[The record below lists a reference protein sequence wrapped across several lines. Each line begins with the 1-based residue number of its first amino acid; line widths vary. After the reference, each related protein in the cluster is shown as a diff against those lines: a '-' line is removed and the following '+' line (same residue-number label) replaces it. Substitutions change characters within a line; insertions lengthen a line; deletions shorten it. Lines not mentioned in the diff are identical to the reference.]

1 MEEHKLT
8 LPFIPLKGICIM
20 PGTSVNFDVGRA
32 ESIKAVDMAMAN
44 GQMIFLVAQKHE
56 ETEKPGPEDVY
67 KIGTVAKI
75 RTVTKLPN
83 NVTRVS
89 VNGLYRGCIQ
99 ECTLGEGYMKGEIL
113 PFEPVNPK
121 EELSEEEKNEKEI
134 REEAM
139 LRQLKEL
146 FSKYAAGIKVIPK
159 NVERILNG
167 IKKLNDYI
175 VQICMHIQ
183 VGYEKKQ
190 AVMECLHYEEQY
202 DCLSELLES
211 ETKVLQIKNEL
222 QEKVKKNIDKTQK
235 EFVLREQ
242 QKMIREELG
251 EGDKPEEANDFL
263 SQADAIEA
271 SDEVKEHLK
280 KEIKRFQNSSPY
292 SAETGVLR
300 TYIETLLAMPWG
312 KSSVDNLNIK
322 HAEKVLNE
330 DHYGLQKVKE
340 RVLEFLAVRALTKRG
355 DSPIICLVG
364 PPGTGKT
371 SIARSVARALGKKF
385 IRLSLGGVRD
395 EAEIRGHR
403 KTYVGA
409 MPGRI
414 AVGMKNAG
422 VKNPL
427 ILLDEIDKTGKDQRG
442 DTASALLEVLD
453 SEQNKRFMDHYL
465 EVPIDLSEV
474 LFIAT
479 ANSVQTI
486 PRPLLDR
493 MEIIEVSS
501 YTSNEKFHIAKEYLI
516 PKQLK
521 ANGLTAKKLTITDEV
536 VMDIILHYTRES
548 GVRTLERFIGQ
559 LCRKT
564 ARKIL
569 ETKVKHVE
577 IAVCDIEEYLGKRK
591 YRDDELASTDEAGI
605 VRGLAWTSVG
615 GETLEIEVN
624 VMPGKGEL
632 MLTGQMGDVMKESAR
647 AGISYIRS
655 IAGEYDIKPEF
666 FKENDI
672 HIHIPE
678 GAVPKDGPSAGITMT
693 TAMLSAIT
701 GKPVKH
707 TVAMTGEVTLR
718 GRVLPVGGLKEKIL
732 AAKNIGITT
741 VILPAKNRPNVE
753 EIESEITEGLEI
765 VYVEKMDGVLDKAFT

>member
-1 MEEHKLT
+1 MEEQKLV
-8 LPFIPLKGICIM
+8 LPFLPLKGICIM
-20 PGTSVNFDVGRA
+20 PGTSINFDVGRA
-32 ESIKAVDMAMAN
+32 ESIKAVEAAMTN
-44 GQMIFLVAQKHE
+44 KQLIFLVAQKAE
-56 ETEKPGPEDVY
+56 ETEKPTPEDIF

-83 NVTRVS
+83 NVTRLS
-89 VNGLYRGCIQ
+89 VNGLYRGCVQ
-99 ECTLGEGYMKGEIL
+99 ECENTDGFMRGEIL
-113 PFEPVNPK
+113 PFEPISDM
-121 EELSEEEKNEKEI
+121 ERLSEEEKEAVKI

-139 LRQLKEL
+139 LRELKEL
-146 FSKYAAGIKVIPK
+146 FSKYAASVKVIPK

-167 IKKLNDYI
+167 INKLNDYI

-183 VGYEKKQ
+183 VSYDKKQ
-190 AVMECLHYEEQY
+190 SIMECLHYQEQY
-202 DCLSELLES
+202 ERLSEILQS

-251 EGDKPEEANDFL
+251 EGDRPEEASEFMQSAENLD
-263 SQADAIEA
+263 A
-271 SDEVKEHLK
+271 SDEVKDHLK
-280 KEIKRFQNSSPY
+280 REIKRFQNSSPY

-300 TYIETLLAMPWG
+300 TYIETLLSMPWS
-312 KSSVDNLNIK
+312 KTSVDNLNIK
-322 HAEKVLNE
+322 HAQKVLNE
-330 DHYGLQKVKE
+330 DHYGLHKVKE

-371 SIARSVARALGKKF
+371 SIAKSVARALGKKF
-385 IRLSLGGVRD
+385 VRLSLGGVRD

-414 AVGMKNAG
+414 AVSMKNAG

-427 ILLDEIDKTGKDQRG
+427 ILLDEIDKTGSDHKG

-453 SEQNKRFMDHYL
+453 SEQNNRFMDHYL

-479 ANSVQTI
+479 ANSIQTI

-501 YTSNEKFHIAKEYLI
+501 YTSNEKYHIAKEYLI

-521 ANGLTAKKLTITDEV
+521 ANGLTARKLSITDDAI
-536 VMDIILHYTRES
+536 MDIILHYTRES
-548 GVRTLERFIGQ
+548 GVRTLERYFGQ

-577 IAVCDIEEYLGKRK
+577 IDSESIEEYLGKRK
-591 YRDDELASTDEAGI
+591 YRDDELPDRDEPGI
-605 VRGLAWTSVG
+605 ARGLAWTSVG

-655 IAGEYDIKPEF
+655 IAEDYSVNAEF
-666 FKENDI
+666 FKEHDI

-693 TAMLSAIT
+693 TAMLSAIIK
-701 GKPVKH
+701 KPVKH

-732 AAKNIGITT
+732 AAKNIGIKT

-753 EIESEITEGLEI
+753 EIELEITEGLEI
-765 VYVEKMDGVLDKAFT
+765 VYVEKMDEVLEKAFS

>member
-1 MEEHKLT
+1 MEGHKL
-8 LPFIPLKGICIM
+8 LIPFLPLKGICIM
-20 PGTSVNFDVGRA
+20 PGTTVNFDVGRA
-32 ESIKAVDMAMAN
+32 ESIKAVELAMD
-44 GQMIFLVAQKHE
+44 GDKKIFLVAQKQE
-56 ETEKPGPEDVY
+56 NTEKPGAEDIY
-67 KIGTVAKI
+67 SIGTVAKI
-75 RTVTKLPN
+75 NTITKLPN

-89 VNGLYRGCIQ
+89 VNGLYRGKVV
-99 ECTLGEGYMKGEIL
+99 ECAVDGECMTGQIIPYELFDDVPFL
-113 PFEPVNPK
+113 P
-121 EELSEEEKNEKEI
+121 EEEKVKYEL
-134 REEAM
+134 RDEAM
-139 LRQLKEL
+139 LRELKEL
-146 FSKYAAGIKVIPK
+146 FSKYADCIKVIPK
-159 NVERILNG
+159 NVVQVLNS
-167 IKKLNDYI
+167 IKKLQNYI
-175 VQICMHIQ
+175 VQICVHIQ
-183 VGYEKKQ
+183 VGYQKKQ
-190 AVMECLHYEEQY
+190 ELMERLTVDEQY
-202 DCLSELLES
+202 EYLSELLQTEI
-211 ETKVLQIKNEL
+211 KVLQIKDEL
-222 QEKVKKNIDKTQK
+222 QKKVKKNIDKTQK

-242 QKMIREELG
+242 QKMISEELG
-251 EGDKPEEANDFL
+251 ESDRPEEISDFF
-263 SQADAIEA
+263 DAA
-271 SDEVKEHLK
+271 RDLDAPDEVKEHLK
-280 KEIKRFQNSSPY
+280 REITRFKNSGPY

-300 TYIETLLAMPWG
+300 TYIETLLDMPWG
-312 KSSVDNLNIK
+312 KKSVDNLNLK
-322 HAEKVLNE
+322 HAEKILNE
-330 DHYGLQKVKE
+330 DHYGLHKVKE
-340 RVLEFLAVRALTKRG
+340 RVLEFLAVRSLTKRG

-371 SIARSVARALGKKF
+371 SIAKSVARALEKKF

-414 AVGMKNAG
+414 AVSMKNAG

-427 ILLDEIDKTGKDQRG
+427 ILLDEIDKTGQDQRG

-453 SEQNKRFMDHYL
+453 SEQNSRFMDHYL

-474 LFIAT
+474 MFIAT
-479 ANSVQTI
+479 ANSVQSI

-521 ANGLTAKKLTITDEV
+521 SNGLTAKKLTISDEV
-536 VMDIILHYTRES
+536 IMDIILHYTREA
-548 GVRTLERFIGQ
+548 GVRNLERYFGQ
-559 LCRKT
+559 LCRKA
-564 ARKIL
+564 ARRIL
-569 ETKVKHVE
+569 EDKLKTVD
-577 IAVCDIEEYLGKRK
+577 ITMSDIEAYLGKRI
-591 YRDDELASTDEAGI
+591 YIDDELPTEDEPGI

-632 MLTGQMGDVMKESAR
+632 TLTGQMGDVMKESAK

-655 IAGEYDIKPEF
+655 IAGNYNIAPEYFSEH
-666 FKENDI
+666 DI

-701 GKPVKH
+701 QNAVNHKL
-707 TVAMTGEVTLR
+707 AMTGEVTLR

-732 AAKNIGITT
+732 AAKNIGVTT
-741 VILPAKNRPNVE
+741 VVLPAKNRPNVE
-753 EIESEITEGLEI
+753 EIEEEIKDGLRI
-765 VYVEKMDGVLDKAFT
+765 VYVDKMDDVLAEAFS

>member
-1 MEEHKLT
+1 MEEQRLT

-20 PGTSVNFDVGRA
+20 PGTSINFDVGRA

-44 GQMIFLVAQKHE
+44 GQMIFLVAQRQE
-56 ETEKPGPEDVY
+56 DIEKPGPDDIFQ
-67 KIGTVAKI
+67 IGTVAKI

-89 VNGLYRGCIQ
+89 VNGLYRGCVQTCDAAGDYI
-99 ECTLGEGYMKGEIL
+99 KGEIL
-113 PFEPVNPK
+113 PYEPVNSG
-121 EELSEEEKNEKEI
+121 EALSDEEKEAKKI

-139 LRQLKEL
+139 LRELKEL
-146 FSKYAAGIKVIPK
+146 FSSYAARVKVIPK

-167 IKKLNDYI
+167 INKLNDYI

-183 VGYEKKQ
+183 VGFEKKQ
-190 AVMECLHYEEQY
+190 EVMECLHFEEQY
-202 DCLSELLES
+202 ECLSEILQS

-222 QEKVKKNIDKTQK
+222 SEKVKNNIDKTQK
-235 EFVLREQ
+235 EYVLREQ

-251 EGDKPEEANDFL
+251 EGDRPEEAHEFL
-263 SQADAIEA
+263 EQAEAIEA
-271 SDEVKEHLK
+271 SDEVKDHLK

-312 KSSVDNLNIK
+312 KASVDNLNIK
-322 HAEKVLNE
+322 HAAKVLDE
-330 DHYGLQKVKE
+330 DHYGLEKVKE

-371 SIARSVARALGKKF
+371 SIAKSVARALEKKF
-385 IRLSLGGVRD
+385 IRVSLGGVRD

-422 VKNPL
+422 VNNPL

-453 SEQNKRFMDHYL
+453 SEQNVRFVDHYL
-465 EVPIDLSEV
+465 EVPIDLSQV

-479 ANSVQTI
+479 ANSIQTI

-501 YTSNEKFHIAKEYLI
+501 YTSNEKFHIAEEYLI

-521 ANGLTAKKLTITDEV
+521 ANGLTAKKLTISDEV
-536 VMDIILHYTRES
+536 VMDIILHYTREA
-548 GVRTLERFIGQ
+548 GVRNLERFIGQ

-577 IAVCDIEEYLGKRK
+577 INVSDVEEYLGKRK
-591 YRDDELASTDEAGI
+591 YRDDELPKTDEPGI

-655 IAGEYDIKPEF
+655 VADEYDIEPKF
-666 FKENDI
+666 FQSNDI

-678 GAVPKDGPSAGITMT
+678 GAVPKDGPSAGISMT

-701 GKPVKH
+701 KKPVKH

-753 EIESEITEGLEI
+753 EIETEITEGLKI
-765 VYVEKMDGVLDKAFT
+765 VYVDKMDEVLKEAFA